1 MGPHSR
7 EPRNVKTQ
15 KCGALRNPKRCIF
28 VSQLFQFSKNSSF
41 KTSKPSPTT
50 QKSKFF
56 TSRFPQI
63 SRLPRLF
70 CCLLNRVRSTYI
82 YSNLLTTKKP
92 PTPPPISPE
101 IRQIASSTRQT
112 ENSLPLP
119 FQPKHP
125 CTTPSSVKKHLL
137 QLKHQNHQFP
147 KI

>member
-28 VSQLFQFSKNSSF
+28 VSQLFQFSKNSNF

-112 ENSLPLP
+112 ENSSAAAVSA
-119 FQPKHP
+119 Q
-125 CTTPSSVKKHLL
+125 TPVHHTVLL
-137 QLKHQNHQFP
+137 QETLAAVETSKP
-147 KI
+147 PIP

>member
-15 KCGALRNPKRCIF
+15 KCGALRNPKCCIF
-28 VSQLFQFSKNSSF
+28 VSQLFQFSKNSNF

-56 TSRFPQI
+56 TSRFPHI

-112 ENSLPLP
+112 ENSPAAAVSA
-119 FQPKHP
+119 Q
-125 CTTPSSVKKHLL
+125 TPVHHTVLRQEHLL